1 MTKAVACGGT
11 IASEAKGASQL
22 SADLWGDKQKKEKEL
37 QKKRDHVNR
46 YLLAFP
52 QLTMMSLT
60 CEAVIKSSVYLN

>member
-11 IASEAKGASQL
+11 IASEAKQL

-52 QLTMMSLT
+52 QLINL
-60 CEAVIKSSVYLN
+60 